1 MGIFS
6 FIKNL
11 FSTGQTIADI
21 PMDIQIILQ
30 YKFSG
35 AKYSVGEDYESLIWY
50 DDNTVSK
57 PSKQD
62 FQDMWDDV
70 LLIIAQNEVIEQINT
85 KRDLDLSKDVLGEAE
100 GKQYYFQRNLT
111 AEIAWLNNRILSG
124 DIISN
129 EDIVTESWITSTNE
143 IVSLTKLELINI
155 CSHLRDRDN
164 LLRIQARKHKDRV
177 LALTTLE
184 QVSSY
189 DINEVII

>member
-11 FSTGQTIADI
+11 FSKGQTIADI
-21 PMDIQIILQ
+21 PMDIQTILQ

-62 FQDMWDDV
+62 LQNLWYDV
-70 LLIIAQNEVIEQINT
+70 LLTIAKNEKKEEIKNLRAASLGGDLLAKVENGNSYYVTTRPEINIFQ
-85 KRDLDLSKDVLGEAE
+85 SAVLIPDDITRRWG
-100 GKQYYFQRNLT
+100 GY
-111 AEIAWLNNRILSG
+111 LNG
-124 DIISN
+124 VKVP
-129 EDIVTESWITSTNE
+129 IV
-143 IVSLTKLELINI
+143 LTKQELK
-155 CSHLRDRDN
+155 N
-164 LLRIQARKHKDRV
+164 LSNHYEERKNLAYNLCDARRAAVD
-177 LALTTLE
+177 ALSTIE
-184 QVSSY
+184 EVEAF